1 MLSVYIYI
9 NRIIN
14 TYLIPTMVKK
24 KDIIAYFM
32 RTTKGIKGTAGY
44 FGISKAYV
52 GKVITVYKKKHRIR

>member
-1 MLSVYIYI
+1 
-9 NRIIN
+9 
-14 TYLIPTMVKK
+14 MVKK

-52 GKVITVYKKKHRIR
+52 GKVITVYKKKHRIRWFYHFISG